1 MYLLIRDAN
10 GQFTA
15 CHLLRRRRMRLQ
27 ADCLQE
33 SYPFGYFNPLVT
45 FVIKGRAALH
55 DFSK

>member
-1 MYLLIRDAN
+1 MYLLIRGAN

-15 CHLLRRRRMRLQ
+15 CHPLRRREW
-27 ADCLQE
+27 DCKQTVYRNHL
-33 SYPFGYFNPLVT
+33 PFDYLNLSVT